1 MRNIIQNL
9 DDITD
14 SKELIESKP
23 HKFTS
28 IFAYGLIGML
38 IIALIWSYFGEIDIV
53 TKTNGVI
60 KSINKT
66 TSVLNEVEG
75 KITSVNFKEGQEVK
89 EGDVLYT
96 LDCSDAVLNKENYEK
111 QLDIVEK
118 DSENINK
125 LRNSILENTNY
136 FDSQKAD
143 ELEYYNKYQQYVS
156 TNEKLQLTEKQTGLE
171 IDSAND
177 AKSISSESYT
187 RQINENND
195 VMDNLNKLL
204 DSINNSK
211 SEFSEEDGIYLSEY
225 KDYQLT
231 IDGLKNTI
239 EQKQLEL
246 QSAKNKYTESMNDYE
261 SQMYNAKVSYDNSVL
276 KLQQYKSNYVSD
288 IEGNIIRAK
297 NSIKDID
304 DDNDTSDV
312 KIDQKQDR
320 ISNIERLIDSINSDE
335 NLFDES
341 EGTYYKQYIDYVN
354 ELNKCSEEDKEA
366 YKNSYLLKLNQKID
380 DENESLD
387 QLQSSESNENKKKRL
402 KKTISNLNTLR
413 ESVDDNEN
421 KFSEDDDEYYS
432 KFNEYRSNI
441 NELQNNI
448 EVQKKAVSDLSDKK
462 SSIVDNYDNEVNI
475 IKKAIES
482 AYNDISKYGNKSAL
496 DIKTKLDETL
506 KSINNFKSELAKCK
520 LTPELDNINK
530 ELATNEITK
539 YKIDTL
545 VGLDSI
551 TKDNEIKIDELKT
564 NIGTLQFTID
574 KSTVKA
580 MIDGTVNVKSDI
592 TEGEL
597 LQSGQEILAIIPKD
611 DSQFKVKLYVS
622 NKDISGINIGQK
634 IKYHFD
640 ALPYKEYGELDG
652 EITDIAT
659 DAIIDQKTGSSYYLV
674 ESEVKNEP
682 LFSYKGEKGELKL
695 GMTCEAQVVTKQKK
709 ILYYMLEK
717 INLKN

>member
-195 VMDNLNKLL
+195 VMNNLNKLL

-211 SEFSEEDGIYLSEY
+211 NEFSEEDGIYAGEY
-225 KDYQLT
+225 KDYRLT
-231 IDGLKNTI
+231 IDGLKNTV
-239 EQKQLEL
+239 EQKELEL

-276 KLQQYKSNYVSD
+276 KFQQYKSNYVSD
-288 IEGNIIRAK
+288 IEGNIISAK

-320 ISNIERLIDSINSDE
+320 ISNIKRLIDSINSDK
-335 NLFDES
+335 NLFDKS
-341 EGTYYKQYIDYVN
+341 EDTYYKQYIDYVN

-580 MIDGTVNVKSDI
+580 MIDGTVNVKADI